1 VTSFDFE
8 PEDSYDAGDPVDVIA
23 RNLARRLELLAV
35 DLAARAGAIDNR
47 GRVRLAQL
55 VDDLAYLR
63 GRLGA

>member
-1 VTSFDFE
+1 
-8 PEDSYDAGDPVDVIA
+8 VIA